1 MDRIKSSEE
10 IFGGRLLQEV
20 EDSEES
26 LESCVVLID
35 VNGRFSP
42 SFLIFEDHDED
53 EDEGSNNEQVRKEK
67 ILKREDLKHLHVFR
81 PSAQDLECTLRGIE
95 KYMLYGE
102 HNSYRREFG
111 GTILFGFDGRDV
123 GGNAVNVKGMGRPEV
138 VMGWRGWLRV
148 EREEVGAFGAG
159 VSAEEMLGER
169 SRREEVVRAKG
180 WRGMGDRG
188 GEVVW
193 RLD

>member
-1 MDRIKSSEE
+1 M
-10 IFGGRLLQEV
+10 
-20 EDSEES
+20 
-26 LESCVVLID
+26 VLID

-53 EDEGSNNEQVRKEK
+53 EDEGSNNEQVRK
-67 ILKREDLKHLHVFR
+67 
-81 PSAQDLECTLRGIE
+81 
-95 KYMLYGE
+95 
-102 HNSYRREFG
+102 
-111 GTILFGFDGRDV
+111 
-123 GGNAVNVKGMGRPEV
+123 
-138 VMGWRGWLRV
+138 
-148 EREEVGAFGAG
+148 EVGAFGAG